1 MFHNFQIDKQME
13 TIIEYQQKQNKK
25 IKTTIL
31 MLLIVY
37 QGFILSKILTF
48 FNSLDQSTSAEEIIV
63 HPPIF
68 LDLYLIIYSLDR
80 LNMFKLKT
88 FK

>member
-1 MFHNFQIDKQME
+1 M
-13 TIIEYQQKQNKK
+13 
-25 IKTTIL
+25 TIL

-48 FNSLDQSTSAEEIIV
+48 FNSLDQSTSDQEILI

-68 LDLYLIIYSLDR
+68 MDLYLIIYSLDR
-80 LNMFKLKT
+80 LNIFKLIT
-88 FK
+88 FKQMDIEWSIENFVLIIAFVASYLYNR